1 MENEDPCL
9 CQVLVNIPMHPFCL
23 KNPPTFGRLFLKTS
37 GAGFEGPSTVS
48 IFLIWPYRYIYI
60 YINNPLKPSYCDTSW
75 GDSKLELF
83 CFPDI
88 FRVSANGWQSLSF
101 FWEGSFWFKGE
112 SDASPTTQLASQQF
126 FYKTLATWS
135 WFSSFFGTDPI
146 GCRFGTALS
155 SRSGGVVWVI
165 FVIFLIIIHH

>member
-1 MENEDPCL
+1 MPSFGK
-9 CQVLVNIPMHPFCL
+9 HPYASILL
-23 KNPPTFGRLFLKTS
+23 KK
-37 GAGFEGPSTVS
+37 STNVRTS
-48 IFLIWPYRYIYI
+48 IFKNIWCRIWRAINRINISHMAIQVYIYI